1 MLPASHNIDDG
12 VKGRKKAQRHSLGLR
27 KKTFEKIR
35 ASIQQP
41 AEFDVFFKQS
51 LRLQA
56 QQAWWQRW
64 RQLQS
69 QTQSRIEKP

>member
-1 MLPASHNIDDG
+1 MGSRG
-12 VKGRKKAQRHSLGLR
+12 ERKLNGTSLGLR

-51 LRLQA
+51 LRVQA